1 MSVGG
6 DNDNDSTLRDGR
18 IVDNEQIGGD
28 KEDTGDVAHLK
39 RTLVLLLKGQECGLH
54 LPQSCRAG

>member
-1 MSVGG
+1 MGG
-6 DNDNDSTLRDGR
+6 DNDNGSTLRDGR

-39 RTLVLLLKGQECGLH
+39 KILFHLGEDCG
-54 LPQSCRAG
+54 

>member
-1 MSVGG
+1 MGG
-6 DNDNDSTLRDGR
+6 DNDNCSTLRDGR

-39 RTLVLLLKGQECGLH
+39 RTLVLLEVQECGLY

>member
-28 KEDTGDVAHLK
+28 KEDTGDVAYLK
-39 RTLVLLLKGQECGLH
+39 RILFFLWEDRGEG
-54 LPQSCRAG
+54 AGWG